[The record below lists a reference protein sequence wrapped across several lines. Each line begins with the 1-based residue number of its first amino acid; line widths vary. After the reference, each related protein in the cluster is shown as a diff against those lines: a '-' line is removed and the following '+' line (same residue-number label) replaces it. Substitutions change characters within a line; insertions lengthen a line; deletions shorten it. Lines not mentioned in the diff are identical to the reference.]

1 MPMSGRSNACMRYGV
16 FCLGTANLGYTNF
29 ACAVARVVQRAA
41 MFCSVHTPLV
51 HIFVASACLR
61 PVPEQQLP
69 VTHHVEDFV
78 LGLVRP
84 SCLQRASS
92 RAV

>member
-1 MPMSGRSNACMRYGV
+1 MRYGM

-29 ACAVARVVQRAA
+29 ACAVSRMGQRAA
-41 MFCSVHTPLV
+41 MFCSVFATHN
-51 HIFVASACLR
+51 IVASACLR
-61 PVPEQQLP
+61 PVSEQQLP
-69 VTHHVEDFV
+69 VPQHVEDFV

-92 RAV
+92 SAG